1 MLKPA
6 TGNTI
11 VMVLIGLSLT
21 GCSIY
26 DKYGYGKVADSLRDE
41 EQTTPLELPANAPSI
56 SQRFLPQGV
65 SSKGE
70 HKGFDILVRSETP
83 ILAAADGVVSRVQ
96 TSFLYGR
103 QVMIDHTGAETADG
117 DRLQTRYFH
126 LSEKKVVAG
135 EQVLRGQIIGYSGMS
150 GMAGGFPHL
159 HFEVHRLGDGPEAV
173 AVRFLDPQL
182 FWADGVGRI
191 TCYDSG
197 REWPVEPLV
206 LSYPVP
212 CREVNWE

>member
-6 TGNTI
+6 GNAI
-11 VMVLIGLSLT
+11 VLALIGLSMA
-21 GCSIY
+21 GCSVY
-26 DKYGYGKVADSLRDE
+26 DNYGYGRVADSLRDE
-41 EQTTPLELPANAPSI
+41 EQTTPVELPANAPSI
-56 SQRFLPQGV
+56 SQRYLPQGV

-70 HKGFDILVRSETP
+70 HKGFDILVPSETP

-103 QVMIDHTGAETADG
+103 QVMIDHAGVTADG
-117 DRLQTRYFH
+117 ERLQTRYFH
-126 LSEKKVVAG
+126 LAEKKVVVG
-135 EQVLRGQIIGYSGMS
+135 EQVRRGQVVGFSGMS

-159 HFEVHRLGDGPEAV
+159 HFEVHRLGEGPDAV

-182 FWADGVGRI
+182 FWADGEGRI
-191 TCYDSG
+191 SCYDSN
-197 REWPVEPLV
+197 RQWPAEPLV

-212 CREVNWE
+212 CLDVDWQ